1 MAELNIGL
9 VLPDVLGTY
18 GDDGNALVLRQRARL
33 RGITTEI
40 HTIRYGEAVPETL
53 DVYTLGGGEDVA
65 QLLAA
70 EHLRADGGLVRAAG
84 AGRPVL
90 AICAGLQVLGE
101 SFHAGGKL
109 AEGLGLLDATTSQL
123 GERMIGE
130 LHSEPYRPG
139 GAGAA
144 HAGSGAGAGRGVE
157 GAGAGAGGANAGGVD
172 AGGGA
177 GAGAGAD
184 GAGAGAG
191 RADVGSGAG
200 GAGSNAQ
207 PLAADLN
214 ELTEPL
220 TGFANHMGATILGPD
235 ARPLGIL
242 RARGGMVGNT
252 DAHGVEAADVVVK
265 DSEKQQSYEGAV
277 QGSVIATYMHGP
289 ALARNPQLADVLLAR
304 ALGTT
309 VAELPE
315 LGAGS
320 IAEFEGVPVG
330 GAGAGRAAS
339 AGSANAGAGAGIGV
353 GVGAGVSAGRAGG
366 GAGADRGAGA
376 GAGVGTGAG
385 SPDGRDFAAQLAAEV
400 EQLRRER
407 LG

>member
-33 RGITTEI
+33 RGITAEI

-70 EHLRADGGLVRAAG
+70 EHLRADGGLVRAVG
-84 AGRPVL
+84 SGRPVL

-139 GAGAA
+139 GAGAGA
-144 HAGSGAGAGRGVE
+144 H
-157 GAGAGAGGANAGGVD
+157 GAGAGGADKD
-172 AGGGA
+172 AQ
-177 GAGAGAD
+177 
-184 GAGAGAG
+184 
-191 RADVGSGAG
+191 S
-200 GAGSNAQ
+200 
-207 PLAADLN
+207 LAADLS

-252 DAHGVEAADVVVK
+252 DAHGVEAADVVVNN
-265 DSEKQQSYEGAV
+265 SEEQQRYEGAV

-320 IAEFEGVPVG
+320 IAEFEGVPAGDAGTG
-330 GAGAGRAAS
+330 GAGAGAE
-339 AGSANAGAGAGIGV
+339 
-353 GVGAGVSAGRAGG
+353 
-366 GAGADRGAGA
+366 AGA

-385 SPDGRDFAAQLAAEV
+385 SPDGREFAAQLTAEV